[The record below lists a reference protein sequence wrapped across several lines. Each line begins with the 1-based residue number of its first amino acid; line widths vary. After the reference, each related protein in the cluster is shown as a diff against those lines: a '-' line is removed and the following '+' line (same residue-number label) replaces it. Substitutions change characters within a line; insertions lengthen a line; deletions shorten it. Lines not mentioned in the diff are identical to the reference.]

1 LIDFKYILFLILSTT
16 LFYIQKS
23 GAQDNTYRILQII
36 DTKADAFTSDNIGNF
51 YLYNKNEILMY
62 DSVGILKNRFSDK
75 SLGNISHV
83 DVRNPLKIVVFF
95 EDLPAI
101 IFLDNMIAQN
111 GETVWLQKMQMEQ
124 TSTVCASYNSGLW
137 LYDRLQF
144 QLNRVDQHFKITHQT
159 GNLAQIIG
167 MRLNPQ
173 WMMEEGNWLYV
184 YNPSSGILVFDIYGT
199 YLKTIPKK
207 NLINMQVFENNLLL
221 FDGENFIQYN
231 TKTLQEQNIPLPE
244 INSKEI
250 KMVKVN
256 KNKLAVLTKDKLTVY
271 ALP

>member
-1 LIDFKYILFLILSTT
+1 MKKNNFQGIIFFIAMLIQTHLLAQTTPYRLI
-16 LFYIQKS
+16 
-23 GAQDNTYRILQII
+23 NTI

-62 DSVGILKNRFSDK
+62 DSTGFLKNRFSDK
-75 SLGNISHV
+75 SLGKITSV
-83 DVRNPLKIVVFF
+83 DARNPLKIVVFF

-111 GETVWLQKMQMEQ
+111 GETVWLQKLQMEQ
-124 TSTVCASYNSGLW
+124 TSAVCASYNSGLW

-144 QLNRVDQHFKITHQT
+144 QLTRVDQHFKITHQT

-167 MRLNPQ
+167 TRLNPE

-184 YNPSSGILVFDIYGT
+184 YNPLSGILIFDIYGT

-207 NLINMQVFENNLLL
+207 NLVNMQVFENTLLL
-221 FDGENFIQYN
+221 FDGEKFIQYN
-231 TKTLQEQNIPLPE
+231 TKTLQEQTIPLPD
-244 INSKEI
+244 IPLNEI

-256 KNKLAVLTKDKLTVY
+256 KNKLAVLTKDKLLIY
-271 ALP
+271 AFH